1 MREGKPN
8 KAAVKAAPVRNAAF
22 VTPAM
27 PDTLEDADT
36 WAAIWEL
43 GGPAGVFNPVADYG
57 LISRY
62 CSLLER
68 RDLLMAE
75 IAVLRV
81 GLLRALR
88 VRRLCTLLLS
98 C

>member
-1 MREGKPN
+1 M
-8 KAAVKAAPVRNAAF
+8 
-22 VTPAM
+22 
-27 PDTLEDADT
+27 
-36 WAAIWEL
+36 
-43 GGPAGVFNPVADYG
+43 FNPVADYG

-75 IAVLRV
+75 IAAEV
-81 GLLRALR
+81 GLLLALL
-88 VRRLCTLLLS
+88 VRRLCTLSLS